1 MGFDEYQALRD
12 QLMAII
18 ADADL
23 GYRLG
28 GATET
33 LGALCREIGDIEHSY
48 IDSFRTFR
56 QDLGYRNPDPR
67 MERSIEALSAWYT
80 ELDRELMAV
89 LEDLSEN
96 DIASRRIVRSDFDA
110 DYFSPLPRSQMN
122 TYREALLIFYGK
134 VSIYLRAMDKPF
146 PPQWQA
152 WIG

>member
-134 VSIYLRAMDKPF
+134 VSIYLRAMDRPF